1 MNIFKTVLKILN
13 KNKFIVILYSVI
25 LISFGGINMSSN
37 ETVDNFVA
45 TKPDIYIINNDVN
58 KGITKNL
65 IKYLSDNCNIVK
77 LKDNEDAI
85 NDALFYRDAN
95 YIIYIPKGFREDFL
109 SGKVDEI
116 EIKSSGDY
124 QASFAGMILER
135 YIKVATSFLGISEN
149 EDDIIKGINKT
160 LSKKADVNIVS
171 KLDTSGMNRATV
183 YYNFASYSI
192 LACLVY
198 IICLILASFKKP
210 EIQRRTTISSSNYKS
225 INRKLLA
232 SNSMLSIIL
241 WAVYVIVSFI
251 LIGGTMSSKHGAI
264 YIINLLAFTICAT
277 TIAFFI
283 GNFVTNKE
291 AISGIVNVIALG
303 SSFLCGAFVPMEYL
317 PEGVLKAAHVL
328 PSYYFIKSN
337 EIVKTMEVV
346 DSNALK
352 PVIENM
358 VILMLF
364 SALFVV
370 LTNVVSRKKA
380 HS

>member
-77 LKDNEDAI
+77 LKDNEEAI

-95 YIIYIPKGFREDFL
+95 YIIYIPQGFREDFL

-124 QASFAGMILER
+124 QSSFAGMILER
-135 YIKVATSFLGISEN
+135 YIKVAASFQGISDN
-149 EDDIIKGINKT
+149 EDDIIKGINET
-160 LSKKADVNIVS
+160 LSKKAKVNVVS

-198 IICLILASFKKP
+198 IICLILSSFKKP

-232 SNSMLSIIL
+232 SNSMLSVIL

-251 LIGGTMSSKHGAI
+251 LIGSTMSSKHGAI
-264 YIINLLAFTICAT
+264 YILNLLVFTICAT

-283 GNFVTNKE
+283 GNLVNNKE

-337 EIVKTMEVV
+337 EIVKTMEAV
-346 DSNALK
+346 DSDALK
-352 PVIENM
+352 PVFENM
-358 VILMLF
+358 GILLIF
-364 SALFVV
+364 SLLFVV

-380 HS
+380 CS